1 MRPPAD
7 PSPGLVIFDDAQ
19 RCDRVGADQLGRHIT
34 DARARRAV
42 VLVACRSGEA
52 RATDPWW
59 PERLRGDRSAVTVR
73 LGPLSERSV
82 GVLLGDRASVWRAGA
97 RRPGPGRARRRRGP
111 PPQADPTRPRQPHP
125 LRAVRRRARGRRPYE
140 PRNRQRAV
148 RHPQH
153 RLDAPA
159 QRLPQTQHLLPN
171 ATAGSLRA
179 GRTPLT
185 SRDTS
190 AGSSRP
196 CPSRC
201 RRGRL

>member
-1 MRPPAD
+1 
-7 PSPGLVIFDDAQ
+7 VIFDDAQ

-59 PERLRGDRSAVTVR
+59 PERLRGDPSAVTVR

-111 PPQADPTRPRQPHP
+111 PPQADPTRPRQPHRSERSVAA
-125 LRAVRRRARGRRPYE
+125 LAAAGRRNHEIGSELYVTL
-140 PRNRQRAV
+140 NTV
-148 RHPQH
+148 S
-153 RLDAPA
+153 
-159 QRLPQTQHLLPN
+159 THLRSVYRKLN
-171 ATAGSLRA
+171 I
-179 GRTPLT
+179 
-185 SRDTS
+185 
-190 AGSSRP
+190 SSRAQLP
-196 CPSRC
+196 AHFGPAARP
-201 RRGRL
+201 